1 MVVEGLAEAGDL
13 VLAGYVQSATAALVR
28 GGGSMSITIRSGE
41 GIGGGT
47 FSWTAAIA
55 LLLEAEGRF

>member
-28 GGGSMSITIRSGE
+28 GGGSMSITIR
-41 GIGGGT
+41 
-47 FSWTAAIA
+47 
-55 LLLEAEGRF
+55 